1 MMLLGPDFDAG
12 LRHALYRPFNPVGL
26 LPAVGIF
33 IGLLIINQVILVP
46 VFGTGIFALTSGQT
60 SSDSEW
66 LRALLLSILPSGLVT
81 AWIAWIL
88 ARRHGA
94 DPRDVLALR
103 LPGLG
108 ILGWVVVVGGF
119 FLAINASFL
128 LLAAIF
134 GFDLN
139 SSGLVEQGT
148 MQLGHD
154 PLFFVIALGLI
165 IGAPLAEEL
174 IFRGQIF
181 AALAQTP
188 LGLSG
193 ASLITSAL
201 WAGTHAPTQSLQV
214 VGLLF
219 LMGLLLCWLL
229 VRYGSLWVTI
239 ACHAVWNAMSAVT
252 LYSLAP
258 Q

>member
-1 MMLLGPDFDAG
+1 MMLLGPDFDAS
-12 LRHALYRPFNPVGL
+12 LRHVLYRPFNPAGL
-26 LPAVGIF
+26 LPAVGVF

-46 VFGTGIFALTSGQT
+46 VFGIGIVALTSGNL
-60 SSDSEW
+60 SDESGW
-66 LRALLLSILPSGLVT
+66 LRAILLAILPSGLVT

-94 DPRDVLALR
+94 DPRAVLALR

-108 ILGWVVVVGGF
+108 VVGWVVVVGGF
-119 FLAINASFL
+119 FLAINALFL

-134 GFDLN
+134 GLDLH

-148 MQLGHD
+148 MQFGHD
-154 PLFFVIALGLI
+154 PLFFMIAGGLI

-201 WAGTHAPTQSLQV
+201 WAGTHAPTQSLHV

-239 ACHAVWNAMSAVT
+239 ACHAVWNAMSAVA
-252 LYSLAP
+252 LYSMAP